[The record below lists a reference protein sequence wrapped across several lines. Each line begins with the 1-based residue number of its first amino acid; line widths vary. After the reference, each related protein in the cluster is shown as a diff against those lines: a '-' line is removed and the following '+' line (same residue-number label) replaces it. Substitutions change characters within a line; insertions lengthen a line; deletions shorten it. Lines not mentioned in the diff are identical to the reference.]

1 MCWLYFSDE
10 DGVGDPGADT
20 EEEKELIQYFITTNV
35 QFTSSKMNRF
45 ELILSINSLI
55 ILTFIISF
63 FIALCVLREV
73 QS

>member
-1 MCWLYFSDE
+1 MINFFSDE
-10 DGVGDPGADT
+10 DGVGDQGGDT

-45 ELILSINSLI
+45 ELIVSINSLV
-55 ILTFIISF
+55 ILTFLF
-63 FIALCVLREV
+63 FVALCVSREA